1 VAVNNPQT
9 RQVGRYLF
17 YGLCAFGLS
26 LLAHAACRILH
37 LPEWL
42 TGSLDMFVM
51 FVAFMSLR
59 DIEKNAEARAQRRLP

>member
-1 VAVNNPQT
+1 MAGDNPQP

-26 LLAHAACRILH
+26 LFAHAASRMLH

-59 DIEKNAEARAQRRLP
+59 DIEKNAEARAQRKLP